1 MKRVD
6 VFSATMLP
14 CSAPRGGGGAGWL
27 LFLFAASL
35 VLEQQW
41 GKCDEGGPGKGIV
54 VVTTTSTQATL
65 AADDDREPGFWES
78 FRTYVLGEYNGTKH
92 DWHRRF
98 FNRYIPLFGVITLSL
113 VAVALCLSYWCQDRN
128 SPETESSR
136 ARLEEMRRMQC
147 GERVAMY
154 SIPPPP
160 PQSTFTHTDYAAH
173 DYYRFPPP
181 HYSYAT
187 FEATVPANGPRPSA
201 PPPAYPQR

>member
-1 MKRVD
+1 
-6 VFSATMLP
+6 MLP
-14 CSAPRGGGGAGWL
+14 CLTPRGGAAGCL

-35 VLEQQW
+35 VLQQQCCL
-41 GKCDEGGPGKGIV
+41 CDDDGSDKGIIV
-54 VVTTTSTQATL
+54 ATKTSTQGTL
-65 AADDDREPGFWES
+65 AADTEREPGFWES
-78 FRTYVLGEYNGTKH
+78 FRTYVLGDYNATRH

-154 SIPPPP
+154 SMPPPP
-160 PQSTFTHTDYAAH
+160 PPNTFTPADYAAH

-181 HYSYAT
+181 QYNYAT
-187 FEATVPANGPRPSA
+187 FETRAPHNGPQPSA
-201 PPPAYPQR
+201 PPPAYHQR